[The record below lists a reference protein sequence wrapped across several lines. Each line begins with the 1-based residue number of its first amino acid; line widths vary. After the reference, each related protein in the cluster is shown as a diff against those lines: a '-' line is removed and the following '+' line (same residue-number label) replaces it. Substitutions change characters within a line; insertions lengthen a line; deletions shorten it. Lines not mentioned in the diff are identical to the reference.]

1 MRIWD
6 ISPKYL
12 CRKHLIAE
20 HGELHSLWSIIVNK
34 KKGFSKHPET
44 MRWRGKLKALFLRH
58 EKLVKEMKKR
68 GYKHNSPLNKKQAKG
83 KDTQLVYIDKPNE
96 QKKILT
102 NKSCDCLIFK

>member
-6 ISPKYL
+6 ISPKNL

-20 HGELHSLWSIIVNK
+20 HGELHSMWSIITNG

-44 MRWRGKLKALFLRH
+44 MRWQGKLKALYLRH

-68 GYKHNSPLNKKQAKG
+68 GYSHNSTIDKKTATGKG
-83 KDTQLVYIDKPNE
+83 VQGIYIDKPTK
-96 QKKILT
+96 QKQILRQ
-102 NKSCDCLIFK
+102 KPCDCFC